1 MADFDP
7 AYADGNDTAIKG
19 ATDGTHIG
27 NVADALK
34 VFLANSSVVIS
45 EDSNATFSAY
55 AQGIAIGNNK
65 SMFSLVNAS
74 GSTVK
79 IKIHDIKIINV
90 QTTAVTG
97 VIADFRLQRCV
108 GHSAGTSITPDS
120 FDTTNTLNG
129 SVTARTNATIT
140 TESAAIIRRALFST
154 DEWGVGAIDV
164 ESYHYPFQLYDSF
177 FKKTDNTKALVLNAN
192 EGFTIKQ
199 VTNSTVGTFDILVLF
214 TQE

>member
-7 AYADGNDTAIKG
+7 NSLDGNDTAIKG
-19 ATDGTHIG
+19 GTDGTFIG

-34 VFLANSSVVIS
+34 VHLANLSIAVS
-45 EDSNATFSAY
+45 EDSKATFSAY

-79 IKIHDIKIINV
+79 IKIHDIKIINI

-97 VIADFRLQRCV
+97 VIADFRLHRCV
-108 GHSAGTSITPDS
+108 NHSAGTAITPNS
-120 FDTTNTLNG
+120 FDTADSLNG

-140 TESAAIIRRALFST
+140 TESAAIIKRALFST

-192 EGFTIKQ
+192 EGITIKQ
-199 VTNSTVGTFDILVLF
+199 VTNSTAGNFDILVLF

>member
-34 VFLANSSVVIS
+34 VSIANASVVIS
-45 EDSNATFSAY
+45 EDATATFSAY
-55 AQGIAIGNNK
+55 AQAVQIGNNK
-65 SMFSLVNAS
+65 IMFSLVNAS
-74 GSTVK
+74 GSSVK
-79 IKIHDIKIINV
+79 IKIHDIKITNV

-108 GHSAGTSITPDS
+108 NHSAGTAITPNS
-120 FDTTNTLNG
+120 FDTTNALNG

-140 TESAAIIRRALFST
+140 TESAAIMRRALFST
-154 DEWGVGAIDV
+154 DEWGVGSIDV
-164 ESYHYPFQLYDSF
+164 ESYHYPLQLYNSF